1 MPSSSASSST
11 TLAAPTATPT
21 DGAVTEARPPSR
33 DVFGLLLLD
42 KPAGLSS
49 NRALQRAKRLFAAA
63 KAGHA
68 GSLDPLA
75 TGMLPIFFGAATR
88 LAGFMLDAHKT
99 YRVTASLGAATA
111 TGDAEGA
118 ITEVHS
124 PGAPPDRAAMDAA
137 AAAFIGETLQVP
149 PMYSAL
155 KRGGVPLYRLARAGV
170 EVDRAPRRVRIDA
183 LTVERYAW
191 PELTLHVRCSK
202 GTYVR
207 TLVEDIARA
216 AGTIGH
222 VASLRRLSVE
232 PFEEGV
238 MHPLDRLEAAAV
250 DGAAALDRLLLPADA
265 ALVGWPAV
273 RVPAADAARLA
284 HGQAVAAGAGLPNG
298 RVKVLSEAGELIAI
312 GLVTAERTLA
322 PTRVFLR

>member
-1 MPSSSASSST
+1 MH
-11 TLAAPTATPT
+11 AARPATPT
-21 DGAVTEARPPSR
+21 EAAVSHTRPPSR

-88 LAGFMLDAHKT
+88 LAGFVLGAHKT
-99 YRVTASLGAATA
+99 YRVTARLGAATA

-118 ITEVHS
+118 ITES
-124 PGAPPDRAAMDAA
+124 SLGPPPDGASIATAA
-137 AAAFIGETLQVP
+137 ARFVGEISQVP

-155 KRGGVPLYRLARAGV
+155 KRGGVPLYRLARSGV
-170 EVDRAPRRVRIDA
+170 EVERAPRSVRIDT
-183 LTVERYAW
+183 LTIERYEW
-191 PELTLHVRCSK
+191 PELTLRVRCSK

-207 TLVEDIARA
+207 TLVEDLARA
-216 AGTIGH
+216 AGTLGH
-222 VASLRRLSVE
+222 VSALRRLSVE
-232 PFEEGV
+232 PFAEGA
-238 MHPLDRLEAAAV
+238 MHTFEGLETAALE
-250 DGAAALDRLLLPADA
+250 GAEALDRLLLPADA
-265 ALVGWPAV
+265 ALVDWPSV
-273 RVPAADAARLA
+273 RLTSADAARLA
-284 HGQAVAAGAGLPNG
+284 QGQAVAAGEGHPTG

-312 GLVTAERTLA
+312 GLVTAENTLA